1 MKPTNIGAIHL
12 SFGMQ
17 AEEFEK
23 PGMNFS
29 NRDYLDYCVRTIEPA
44 STDSVLEVAAGT
56 CACGRSLAPF
66 AQTVTCLDTTPAM
79 LEGREKRSG
88 KKPAEQYGFHK
99 RTG

>member
-44 STDSVLEVAAGT
+44 STDSYWKSPREH
-56 CACGRSLAPF
+56 APADAHF
-66 AQTVTCLDTTPAM
+66 PPLHKPLPVWTRPLPCW
-79 LEGREKRSG
+79 KSG
-88 KKPAEQYGFHK
+88 KKK
-99 RTG
+99 RKKTG